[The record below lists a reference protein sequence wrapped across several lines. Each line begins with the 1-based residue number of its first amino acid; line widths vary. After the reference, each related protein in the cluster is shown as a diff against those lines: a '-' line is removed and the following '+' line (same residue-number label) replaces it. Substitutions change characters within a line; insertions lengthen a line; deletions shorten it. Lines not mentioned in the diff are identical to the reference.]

1 MSQPGPGRWWIYR
14 NHEGGSSIAEGAQNK
29 KKGKA
34 LMKLAM
40 FGAGYVGLVTG
51 ACFAEMGNEVIC
63 VDVDPARIEALERG
77 EIPIYEPG
85 LEEYVKR
92 NYQDKRIFF
101 TTDLAAAV
109 AKSLILFIAVGTP
122 QDRDGSADLS
132 AVLKVAKDIGRHING
147 YKVIVEKSTVPVG
160 TADMI
165 RQTAERELQAR
176 GVEVEFDVV
185 SNPEFLKE
193 GSAVADFMKPDRVV
207 LGCDNV
213 RVAELMKELYS
224 PFVRTHQPVI
234 VMDVVSSEMT
244 KYAANA
250 FLATKI
256 SFINEIANICARTGA
271 DIAMIRR
278 GIGADPR
285 IGQHFLFPGLGYGGS
300 CLPKDMQALIQTA
313 KSNKYFPRLLEA
325 AEVVNQDQRHLFLD
339 SIRAHYKNDL
349 KGRVMAIWGLSFKPQ
364 TDDLREAPSLTIISH
379 LIGEGVR
386 LQAYDPV
393 AMPLAE
399 KILKDQHNLAFFS
412 SRYEALEGVEALLI
426 MTEWTIFREPD
437 FEQMKT
443 LMKTPVIFDGRNI
456 LQPARMEK
464 MGFTY
469 FYMGQMRG
477 LRK

>member
-1 MSQPGPGRWWIYR
+1 
-14 NHEGGSSIAEGAQNK
+14 
-29 KKGKA
+29 
-34 LMKLAM
+34 MKLAM

-63 VDVDPARIEALERG
+63 VDVDPAKIEALERG

-92 NYQDKRIFF
+92 NYQDKRLFF
-101 TTDLAAAV
+101 TTDLAATV
-109 AKSLILFIAVGTP
+109 ANSLILFIAVGTP

-132 AVLKVAKDIGRHING
+132 AVLQVARDIGRHLSG

-160 TADMI
+160 TATLI
-165 RQTAERELQAR
+165 RQVVEEELRVR

-193 GSAVADFMKPDRVV
+193 GTALDDFMKPDRVV
-207 LGCDNV
+207 VGCDNV
-213 RVAELMKELYS
+213 RVAELMKELYG
-224 PFVRTHQPVI
+224 PFVRTHHPVI

-271 DIAMIRR
+271 DIAMIRK

-300 CLPKDMQALIQTA
+300 CLPKDMQALMHTA
-313 KSNKYFPRLLEA
+313 RANAYSPRLLEA
-325 AEVVNQDQRHLFLD
+325 VEAVNQDQRQIFLET
-339 SIRAHYKNDL
+339 IRAHYQQDL
-349 KGRVMAIWGLSFKPQ
+349 KGRVLAIWGLSFKPK
-364 TDDLREAPSLTIISH
+364 TDDLREAPSLTIIYH
-379 LIGEGVR
+379 LLKAGVSLR
-386 LQAYDPV
+386 AYDPV
-393 AMPLAE
+393 TMPQAR
-399 KILKDQHNLAFFS
+399 KILEDKPGIDFFS
-412 SRYEALEGVEALLI
+412 SRYEALEGAEALLI

-437 FEQMKT
+437 FERMKS

-456 LQPARMEK
+456 YHPEK
-464 MGFTY
+464 ITKLGFNY
-469 FYMGQMRG
+469 FYVGQKRDS
-477 LRK
+477 